1 MNNLLFS
8 SEKNQ
13 KINAEKRM
21 NINLQKKES
30 SNK

>member
-21 NINLQKKES
+21 KINLQKKES
-30 SNK
+30 SIK